1 MDLKPFFYYFLFF
14 HQILN
19 IDGKAFSLEASASKQ
34 ELELFVSTP
43 IPGIE
48 FLKFETE
55 VYGAKYTIELE
66 YGKKGTPEYLEVDV
80 ELNSKEVDIKF
91 FKFEAKR

>member
-1 MDLKPFFYYFLFF
+1 M
-14 HQILN
+14 N
-19 IDGKAFSLEASASKQ
+19 IDGRTFSLEAAASKE

-55 VYGAKYTIELE
+55 VYGSKYTIELE
-66 YGKKGTPEYLEVDV
+66 YGKKGTNNYLEVDV
-80 ELNSKEVDIKF
+80 ELNSKEADVKF